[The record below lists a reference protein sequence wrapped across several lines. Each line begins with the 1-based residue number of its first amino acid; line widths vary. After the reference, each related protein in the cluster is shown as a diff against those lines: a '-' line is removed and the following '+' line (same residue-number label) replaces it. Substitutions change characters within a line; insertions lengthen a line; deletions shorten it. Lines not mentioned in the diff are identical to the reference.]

1 MNDVDFLNSIKTN
14 DFDQIL
20 ADIGRSKDACYDHWK
35 IHIVPILKSDT
46 LGLPQNEE
54 WRKDVLRYVIEKKFG
69 RVKEI
74 PFNKLVRDVC
84 PGQTSTSLSGVM
96 RNLSRFAGDMPFY
109 EYCRKHL
116 NDPHPSS
123 YLGNEVLIT
132 KKSEYA
138 SQILQIKRKLK

>member
-20 ADIGRSKDACYDHWK
+20 ADIGRSKDACYQRW
-35 IHIVPILKSDT
+35 IHTIVPILKSDP

-74 PFNKLVRDVC
+74 PYNKVVRDVC
-84 PGQTSTSLSGVM
+84 PGQTCGSLSLFL
-96 RNLSRFAGDMPFY
+96 NHLSQSSGGMPFY
-109 EYCRKHL
+109 EYCQKRL

>member
-20 ADIGRSKDACYDHWK
+20 ADIGRSKDACYERW
-35 IHIVPILKSDT
+35 IHTIVPILKSDT

-74 PFNKLVRDVC
+74 PYNKVVRDVC
-84 PGQTSTSLSGVM
+84 PGQTSRS
-96 RNLSRFAGDMPFY
+96 LSRFVRRLSNLAGDTQFY
-109 EYCRKHL
+109 EYCQKHL
-116 NDPHPSS
+116 GNPHPTS
-123 YLGNEVLIT
+123 YLGNEELA
-132 KKSEYA
+132 KAKSEYA
-138 SQILQIKRKLK
+138 SQILQMKQKLK

>member
-1 MNDVDFLNSIKTN
+1 MNDPDFLDSSKTN
-14 DFDQIL
+14 DFDQIS
-20 ADIGRSKDACYDHWK
+20 ADIGRSKGACNSRWLNT
-35 IHIVPILKSDT
+35 IVPILKTDT

-54 WRKDVLRYVIEKKFG
+54 WRKDVLRYIIEKKFG
-69 RVKEI
+69 IVKEI
-74 PFNKLVRDVC
+74 PYKKLVRDVC

>member
-20 ADIGRSKDACYDHWK
+20 ADIGRSKDACYQRW
-35 IHIVPILKSDT
+35 IHTIVPILKSDT

-84 PGQTSTSLSGVM
+84 PGQTTISLSSYFHG
-96 RNLSRFAGDMPFY
+96 LSNQASDTPFY

-116 NDPHPSS
+116 NNPHSNS
-123 YLGNEVLIT
+123 HLGNEEFA
-132 KKSEYA
+132 KAKSEYA
-138 SQILQIKRKLK
+138 SQILQIKQKLK

>member
-1 MNDVDFLNSIKTN
+1 MGT
-14 DFDQIL
+14 
-20 ADIGRSKDACYDHWK
+20 
-35 IHIVPILKSDT
+35 IVPILKSDT

-54 WRKDVLRYVIEKKFG
+54 WRKDVLRYVIEKKFA

-74 PFNKLVRDVC
+74 PYKKLVRDVC

-116 NDPHPSS
+116 YNPHPSS
-123 YLGNEVLIT
+123 YLGNE
-132 KKSEYA
+132 KSAQTRFEYA
-138 SQILQIKRKLK
+138 CKILDIKQKLK

>member
-1 MNDVDFLNSIKTN
+1 M
-14 DFDQIL
+14 
-20 ADIGRSKDACYDHWK
+20 
-35 IHIVPILKSDT
+35 
-46 LGLPQNEE
+46 
-54 WRKDVLRYVIEKKFG
+54 RYVIEKKFA

-74 PFNKLVRDVC
+74 PYKKLVRDVC

-138 SQILQIKRKLK
+138 SQILQIKRKLKYT